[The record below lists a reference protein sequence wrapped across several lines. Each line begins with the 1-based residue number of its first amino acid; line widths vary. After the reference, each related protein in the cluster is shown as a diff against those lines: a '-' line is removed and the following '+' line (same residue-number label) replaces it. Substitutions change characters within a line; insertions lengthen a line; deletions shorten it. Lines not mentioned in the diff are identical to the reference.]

1 MDTLNQV
8 EEFYK
13 RYTGRK
19 EILAYSACNQP
30 IYAFYIGKE
39 EDNTPKILAQYGMH
53 AREWITTHL
62 ALYHIERGISDGY
75 AVIVPLVNP
84 DGVALAT
91 RGQTFLQTLSMD
103 RQAFLYKANGASTD
117 FSLWKANA
125 NAVDINVN
133 FDADWGEGVSNIRY
147 PSFENFI
154 GNSVASE
161 IETQALVALT
171 KKFLPNMTF
180 SYHSK
185 GEEIYWYYKQEG
197 DAYRQAEVFA
207 NYIAERTGYTAKK
220 ISGSCGGYKDWC
232 ILKKKLLALT
242 IEVGKNSWKHPIGVT
257 HLPELIQRNGNSLQD
272 AINFYKAL

>member
-1 MDTLNQV
+1 
-8 EEFYK
+8 
-13 RYTGRK
+13 
-19 EILAYSACNQP
+19 
-30 IYAFYIGKE
+30 
-39 EDNTPKILAQYGMH
+39 
-53 AREWITTHL
+53 
-62 ALYHIERGISDGY
+62 
-75 AVIVPLVNP
+75 
-84 DGVALAT
+84 
-91 RGQTFLQTLSMD
+91 
-103 RQAFLYKANGASTD
+103 
-117 FSLWKANA
+117 
-125 NAVDINVN
+125 
-133 FDADWGEGVSNIRY
+133 
-147 PSFENFI
+147 
-154 GNSVASE
+154 
-161 IETQALVALT
+161 
-171 KKFLPNMTF
+171 MTF